1 MSDYKAP
8 LGIAFGKPTATEGV
22 WGAIPDLKQF
32 LHRQNITV
40 RL

>member
-1 MSDYKAP
+1 MSGYKAP
-8 LGIAFGKPTATEGV
+8 LGV

-32 LHRQNITV
+32 LHRQNIAI

>member
-8 LGIAFGKPTATEGV
+8 LGV
-22 WGAIPDLKQF
+22 WGAIPGLKQF
-32 LHRQNITV
+32 LHRQNISV

>member
-8 LGIAFGKPTATEGV
+8 LGV
-22 WGAIPDLKQF
+22 WGEIGDLKQF
-32 LHRQNITV
+32 LHRQNIPV

>member
-1 MSDYKAP
+1 MILMLDYKAP
-8 LGIAFGKPTATEGV
+8 LGV

-32 LHRQNITV
+32 LHRQNIAV

>member
-8 LGIAFGKPTATEGV
+8 LGV
-22 WGAIPDLKQF
+22 WGAISDLKQF
-32 LHRQNITV
+32 LHRQNMPV

>member
-1 MSDYKAP
+1 MILISDYKAP
-8 LGIAFGKPTATEGV
+8 LGV

-32 LHRQNITV
+32 LHRQNIPV

>member
-8 LGIAFGKPTATEGV
+8 LGVG
-22 WGAIPDLKQF
+22 GAIPDLKQF
-32 LHRQNITV
+32 LHRQNIAV

>member
-8 LGIAFGKPTATEGV
+8 LGV
-22 WGAIPDLKQF
+22 WGAIPDLKEF
-32 LHRQNITV
+32 LHRQNIPV

>member
-8 LGIAFGKPTATEGV
+8 LGV
-22 WGAIPDLKQF
+22 WGGFPDLKQF
-32 LHRQNITV
+32 LHRQNIAV

>member
-8 LGIAFGKPTATEGV
+8 LGV
-22 WGAIPDLKQF
+22 WGMIPDLKQF
-32 LHRQNITV
+32 LHQQNIPV